1 MTSVPSVGT
10 TGGSTGIGS
19 VYTELFA
26 KRIHHL
32 ILAVRDHARKEWSTN
47 VED

>member
-10 TGGSTGIGS
+10 TGIGS
-19 VYTELFA
+19 VYTDLFA
-26 KRIHHL
+26 KRIHDL
-32 ILAVRDHARKEWSTN
+32 ILAVGDRARKEGSTN

>member
-1 MTSVPSVGT
+1 MTSVPSIGT

-19 VYTELFA
+19 VYTDLFA

-32 ILAVRDHARKEWSTN
+32 MLAVRDRARKEWSNN

>member
-19 VYTELFA
+19 VYTDLFA
-26 KRIHHL
+26 KRIHHH
-32 ILAVRDHARKEWSTN
+32 ISSPRSRPKGMVDQC
-47 VED
+47 

>member
-10 TGGSTGIGS
+10 NGGSTGIGS
-19 VYTELFA
+19 VYTDLFA

-32 ILAVRDHARKEWSTN
+32 ISAVRDRARKEWSTN

>member
-10 TGGSTGIGS
+10 TGIGS
-19 VYTELFA
+19 VYTDLFA

-32 ILAVRDHARKEWSTN
+32 ILAVRHRTRKEWSTN

>member
-19 VYTELFA
+19 VYTDLFA
-26 KRIHHL
+26 KRIRHL
-32 ILAVRDHARKEWSTN
+32 ILAVRDRARKEWSTN